1 VTPPPVLDSAHV
13 LRYAIVDESV
23 TFTGKLHLY
32 AGDQRVGAVPH
43 LAICQDLHTNDLM
56 LFHCDSEWDVIAV
69 QAWNGPAAEPV
80 SSTEEIVER
89 AEQYYSGLSRRWV
102 AHPASR
108 DEALAYHEEQIG
120 KDRCSFCNRSLHDA
134 RFLVE
139 GSNDARICDLC
150 IERLHGEIAQSPS
163 GA

>member
-1 VTPPPVLDSAHV
+1 MTPPPVLDSARV
-13 LRYAIVDESV
+13 LQYADIDASI

-32 AGDQRVGAVPH
+32 AGNERVGPVPH

-56 LFHCDSEWDVIAV
+56 LFHCDDQWNVIAA

-80 SSTEEIVER
+80 SSVDDIKER
-89 AEQYYSGLSRRWV
+89 AERYYTGLSRKWV

-139 GSNDARICDLC
+139 GNNDARICDLC
-150 IERLHGEIAQSPS
+150 IEKFHGDIAKFQP